1 MALVKGRHCSE
12 SCMELLALEMV
23 HHYQSQTRLPAA
35 AAIEAIGFRVGRQLA
50 ERYTANRAR
59 TGEPLEVIKFIC
71 KEFWVAAFRKQVDN
85 LRTNHRG
92 TFVLKDLSFR
102 WLAKLSVDPVPPG
115 TALQNG
121 APPVHPAAEA
131 ARDYLVLPC
140 ALIRGALVHLGV
152 ECTVTADPNAL
163 PACDFTITIKPR

>member
-1 MALVKGRHCSE
+1 MSLVKGRTCSE
-12 SCMELLALEMV
+12 SCMELLSLELV
-23 HHYQSQTRLPAA
+23 HYYARQNNVPAP

-59 TGEPLEVIKFIC
+59 LGEPLEVIKFIC
-71 KEFWVAAFRKQVDN
+71 KEFWAAVFRKQVDN

-92 TFVLKDLSFR
+92 TFVLKDAAFR
-102 WLAKLSVDPVPPG
+102 WLSKLSVEPLPPG
-115 TALQNG
+115 VPAGPN
-121 APPVHPAAEA
+121 PVAEL

-152 ECTVTADPNAL
+152 ESTVTADASNL
-163 PACDFTITIKPR
+163 PACDFTINIKSRN